1 MQNSY
6 LGSALAFLLLS
17 STSALA
23 QEVASTE
30 LPELSVQGAS
40 AGSLTVPSIA
50 AQRAT
55 VNATVGSVAFVD
67 AKDFQNRYA
76 NTLRDVLKDTPGV
89 FVQAALWSGNA
100 PFPARIGHL
109 ARFSPPRHRAA
120 SGRISGE
127 CRRWKR

>member
-76 NTLRDVLKDTPGV
+76 TRYAMFSKIRPVSLCSSVMVRKCAFPCADRASRAV
-89 FVQAALWSGNA
+89 FTS
-100 PFPARIGHL
+100 
-109 ARFSPPRHRAA
+109 AA
-120 SGRISGE
+120 SSCFRTDF
-127 CRRWKR
+127 R